1 MYENAHNYTHTLN
14 KYLVAE
20 NDYDLC
26 DDASHYSMLSLSFDS
41 NFRKS
46 WLLTLDKKVPTFLK
60 MIIFCE
66 NIQEFG

>member
-26 DDASHYSMLSLSFDS
+26 DDASHYSML
-41 NFRKS
+41 
-46 WLLTLDKKVPTFLK
+46 
-60 MIIFCE
+60 IILISE
-66 NIQEFG
+66 SPDY

>member
-1 MYENAHNYTHTLN
+1 MYENTHNYTHTLN

-26 DDASHYSMLSLSFDS
+26 DDASHYSMLLLSFDS

-46 WLLTLDKKVPTFLK
+46 
-60 MIIFCE
+60 
-66 NIQEFG
+66 